1 MTTVIGIYDDSLN
14 LEKAIE
20 QLISKGFKEEVIDPD
35 ILIQKS
41 DHPATPGPGV
51 APAPGV
57 MAGNPSATLPKENT
71 AARQEAGRVFRSR
84 LDELH
89 LSHKEIDHYTT
100 VFNHDGKFLIV
111 ESDSERTS
119 EAVDIMR
126 NNGASQVYE
135 H

>member
-1 MTTVIGIYDDSLN
+1 MTTIIGIYDDSLN

-20 QLISKGFKEEVIDPD
+20 QLTRKGFQEEVIDPGV
-35 ILIQKS
+35 LTQQA
-41 DHPATPGPGV
+41 DHKAPPSPGI

-57 MAGNPSATLPKENT
+57 MAGNPTARLPKDS
-71 AARQEAGRVFRSR
+71 AAAMQEADRILRNR
-84 LDELH
+84 LDKLH
-89 LSHKEIDHYTT
+89 LSDKEIDHYTT

-111 ESDSERTS
+111 ESDTERAP

-126 NNGASQVYE
+126 SNGASQVYK